1 MNLITPLAKPR
12 ACGRNWRVLLGGL
25 ILAAVLLNGCAAPQ
39 TARRGPV
46 ALAGLKVNGSLD
58 ETPPPDG
65 PWRPQTVSWCQPEPQ
80 VPARVEKLLGLCSTY
95 FREGSGTD
103 GMLELELA
111 LEAGQRHPLLLMTLG
126 QLYLIAGQGD
136 PDLLPPEGPA
146 ADVGD
151 WPRNRKRLLG
161 RAEKL
166 LTEAGQKRP
175 WDAAVDYLL
184 ADVWRAREDFRRADE
199 FVFQG
204 AAKCTSGRGFALLVL
219 YQQLNR
225 YPGEYRGG
233 PGPAYPEDALRRGVS
248 GDVVLDLLISPLG
261 EVRQAVVVSSP
272 AEDLA
277 RAAAASLVEGQWD
290 PATIGKYPIWS
301 WLRVNTSF
309 KLEG

>member
-1 MNLITPLAKPR
+1 MIYHPIRTRPTR
-12 ACGRNWRVLLGGL
+12 AWAVRCGSLVLL
-25 ILAAVLLNGCAAPQ
+25 AVLLVGCAAPGP
-39 TARRGPV
+39 ARRSRTE
-46 ALAGLKVNGSLD
+46 LAGLQVYGSLE

-65 PWRPQTVSWCQPEPQ
+65 AWRPQVVSWCRNEPE
-80 VPARVEKLLGLCSTY
+80 VPPRVEQLLGLCSAF

-111 LEAGQRHPLLLMTLG
+111 LAAGQRHPLLLMTLG

-151 WPRNRKRLLG
+151 WPRNRERLLG
-161 RAEKL
+161 RAEDL
-166 LTEAGQKRP
+166 LTEAGRQRP

-225 YPGEYRGG
+225 HPGEYLGG
-233 PGPAYPEDALRRGVS
+233 PGPEYPADAQARGIT
-248 GDVVLDLLISPLG
+248 GEVVLDLLISPLG
-261 EVRQAVVVSSP
+261 EVRQAQVVASP
-272 AEDLA
+272 SEDLA
-277 RAAAASLVEGQWD
+277 RAAAASLVEGQWQA
-290 PATIGKYPIWS
+290 ATIGKYPIWS
-301 WLRVNTSF
+301 WLRINTSF